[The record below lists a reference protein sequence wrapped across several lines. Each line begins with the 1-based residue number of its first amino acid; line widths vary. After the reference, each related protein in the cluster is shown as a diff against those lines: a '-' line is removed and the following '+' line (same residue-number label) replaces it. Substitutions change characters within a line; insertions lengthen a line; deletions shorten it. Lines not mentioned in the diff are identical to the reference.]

1 MSLLGGRDGTRR
13 HPVRHARRRLDRS
26 GREIHVRLCLL
37 VDGDP
42 LASIDLLGDPAKN
55 FVVMMKDKKAYS
67 CSLRP

>member
-1 MSLLGGRDGTRR
+1 
-13 HPVRHARRRLDRS
+13 
-26 GREIHVRLCLL
+26 LL